1 MNPAKRMI
9 EPEYTHTS
17 IAEWLGDHS
26 ADKLAIVADDGK
38 SWTYGALDAWAQ
50 RLSGYL
56 REELGMGRG
65 DRIAYLGPNDT
76 AMVALLFACARIGA
90 ILAPLNWRLTAA
102 ELSWIIADVEPHA
115 LVYDDKFSETAHEA
129 TKDSCRLIALEA
141 LETCEG
147 GAAPLT
153 GQLDDP
159 LLIVYTS
166 GTTGRPKGAV
176 LDQRALYVNA
186 LSSVHMHTL
195 TGKDKTLVVLPLFH
209 VGGLNI
215 SLTPSLFAGATVILH
230 RRFEPRAT
238 LDTIIKDRPDI
249 LVMVPATM
257 NALMALPDWDM
268 ADMSSLRMVT
278 TGSMIVPPAL
288 IGAWEERGITIVCVY
303 GSTETCPV
311 AGYTAP
317 GDGKTKPHS
326 TGPAALHS
334 EIRIDATESE
344 EGEIL
349 VRGGNVM
356 KRYWRNEE
364 ETKSAF
370 MDDWFRTGDIGYL
383 DEDGHLIVCDRIKN
397 MIISGGENIYP
408 AEVEQVIS
416 SVEGVE
422 ECCVVGLPHEKWG
435 ETPAAAIVLSQ
446 NFGETDVRVA
456 IEDVLERE
464 LARFKHPR
472 IIEFTTPLPRNAM
485 GKVLAEEVR
494 KRVDK
499 GSKSR

>member
-1 MNPAKRMI
+1 MSLARRMI
-9 EPEYTHTS
+9 EPEFTHDT
-17 IAEWLGDHS
+17 IAEWLSGHS
-26 ADKLAIVADDGK
+26 AGKTAIIADDGR
-38 SWTYGALDAWAQ
+38 SWTYGELNTWSQ

-56 REELGMGRG
+56 SDELVMGRG
-65 DRIAYLGPNDT
+65 DRIAYLGPNDAT
-76 AMVALLFACARIGA
+76 MIALLFACARIGA
-90 ILAPLNWRLTAA
+90 ILVPMNWRLTAA
-102 ELSWIIADVEPHA
+102 ELSWIIKDVEPHA
-115 LVYDDKFSETAHEA
+115 LVYDDEFAETALEA
-129 TKDSCRLIALEA
+129 ARGEQTLIALNTLRGYRGEP
-141 LETCEG
+141 
-147 GAAPLT
+147 APQA

-195 TGKDKTLVVLPLFH
+195 TADDTTLVVLPLFH

-215 SLTPSLFAGATVILH
+215 SLTPTLYAGATVILH
-230 RRFEPRAT
+230 RRFEPQKT
-238 LDTIIKDRPDI
+238 LDTVENDRPDI

-257 NALMALPDWDM
+257 TAIMALPGWKG
-268 ADMSSLRMVT
+268 ADLSSLRMVT

-288 IGAWEERGITIVCVY
+288 IGEWEDRGISIVCVY
-303 GSTETCPV
+303 GSTETCPI
-311 AGYTAP
+311 AGYTKP
-317 GDGKTKPHS
+317 GDGRTKPHS
-326 TGPAALHS
+326 TGHAALHS
-334 EIRIDATESE
+334 EIRIDAAPGE
-344 EGEIL
+344 EGEIQ

-356 KRYWRNEE
+356 SHYWRNEE
-364 ETKSAF
+364 ETEAAYV
-370 MDDWFRTGDIGYL
+370 DGWFRTGDIGYL
-383 DEDGHLIVCDRIKN
+383 DADGHLIVCDRIKN

-416 SVEGVE
+416 SVDGVE

-446 NFGETDVRVA
+446 NFSENGVRA
-456 IEDVLERE
+456 KIEDVLERE

-472 IIEFTTPLPRNAM
+472 IIEFTNPLPRNAM
-485 GKVLAEEVR
+485 GKVVSEEVR

-499 GSKSR
+499 GAKSR